1 MRSVMICRW
10 VSAVLLTL
18 IGIETVTAQDAISVD
33 EPVVEVQVEPG
44 LLKEPRD
51 GRLYVLFSKSLA
63 REPRQG
69 PSWFGPEPF
78 YGIQLKAVQDGKTY
92 VVDDESDG
100 FPGAISELAAGSYAV
115 QAIFDH
121 DFYHSNHNN
130 GVGNIYSDKVVVDW
144 NPTDDG
150 TKLLKLTLSHTIA
163 DRPFR
168 NTQYAKQ
175 VKIYSP
181 RLSAFHGHE
190 VIQKAGVLLPAS
202 YYDNPDKRYP
212 VIYSVTGFGG
222 MHESVE
228 GSEPVPVEPGDVE
241 FIRVILDGQCKWGHH
256 TYANSAK
263 NGPRGDALVHELIPE
278 IERRFRTVA
287 ESTARFLT
295 GHSSGGW
302 SSLWLQVNY
311 PAQFAGT
318 WSTAPDVVD
327 FRDYQEVNLYHDP
340 PLSLYTKPNGD
351 RRGIARRGD
360 QVLIWYDDFGKMDD
374 CLGRGGQ
381 LRSFEAVFSP
391 LDDFGQPIKMWT
403 RDSGTVIPQTVKY
416 WMEYDINHLIQR
428 RWSKNEQH
436 LKGKIHV
443 IMGTLDTFYL
453 EGACEQIKT
462 TLAKLDPTAVI
473 DMVEGD
479 HGSFMTRAMR
489 DRIRSEMSAAYR
501 KFHD

>member
-1 MRSVMICRW
+1 MRKLMMSSL
-10 VSAVLLTL
+10 VSLLVLIL
-18 IGIETVTAQDAISVD
+18 IGVESISAQDAISVD
-33 EPVVEVQVEPG
+33 KPVVEVQVEQG
-44 LLKEPRD
+44 LLKSPKD
-51 GRLYVLFSKSLA
+51 GRLYVLFSKSLT

-78 YGIQLKAVQDGKTY
+78 YGLDLKAVGDGNTY
-92 VVDDESDG
+92 VLDDESDG
-100 FPGAISELAAGSYAV
+100 FPDAISKLTAGTYAV

-144 NPTDDG
+144 KPTEDG
-150 TKLLKLTLSHTIA
+150 SSPLKLSLAHTIT

-168 NTQYAKQ
+168 NTQFAKQ

-190 VIQKAGVLLPAS
+190 VIQKAGVLLPES
-202 YYDNPDKRYP
+202 YYDNPEKRYP
-212 VIYSVTGFGG
+212 VIYTVTGFGG

-241 FIRVILDGQCKWGHH
+241 FIRVVLDGQCKWGHH

-263 NGPRGDALVHELIPE
+263 NGPRGDAFVYEMVAE

-287 ESTARFLT
+287 EPTARFLT

-302 SSLWLQVNY
+302 ASLWLQVNY
-311 PAQFAGT
+311 PTHFAGT

-327 FRDYQEVNLYHDP
+327 FRDYQEVNLYQDP
-340 PLSLYTKPNGD
+340 PLSLYTNSKGD
-351 RRGIARRGD
+351 RRGIARRDD

-391 LDDFGQPIKMWT
+391 LDESGQPIKMWT
-403 RDSGTVIPQTVKY
+403 RDSGTVIPGTVKY
-416 WMEYDINHLIQR
+416 WVEYDINRLIQR
-428 RWSKNEQH
+428 RWSKNEAD
-436 LKGKIHV
+436 LKGKINV
-443 IMGTLDTFYL
+443 IMGMQDTFYL
-453 EGACEQIKT
+453 NGACEQIKT
-462 TLAKLDPTAVI
+462 TLADLDPTAVV
-473 DMVEGD
+473 DLVEGD

-489 DRIRSEMSAAYR
+489 NRIRSEMSAASR